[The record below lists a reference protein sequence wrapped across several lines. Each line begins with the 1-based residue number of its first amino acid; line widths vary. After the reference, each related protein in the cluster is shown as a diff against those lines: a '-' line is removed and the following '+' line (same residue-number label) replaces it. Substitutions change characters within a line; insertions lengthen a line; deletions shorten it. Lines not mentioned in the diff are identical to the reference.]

1 MGQEAKSQCGE
12 HHTVPA
18 LKREILL
25 WSGSPRKQG
34 GAARRWRSVS
44 SLALLASIRNIVIPL
59 SRSRNYF
66 FIDKMRCS
74 HFSGLPDCH
83 CKQVSLK
90 CISEK
95 VDPIYRG
102 TRSDFL
108 EQWRSYVLHLF
119 IIFNRWLFV
128 WGKQMCY
135 RTLLLSRI
143 TSSYITNVCPVL
155 AKNTVHACAPSVYL
169 LYSNTEDILAIRERG
184 KISSLLHLEVDWN
197 AVVKLQRL
205 GGVLHLSDTV
215 ILWTNVPKS
224 CPF

>member
-1 MGQEAKSQCGE
+1 M
-12 HHTVPA
+12 
-18 LKREILL
+18 
-25 WSGSPRKQG
+25 
-34 GAARRWRSVS
+34 S
-44 SLALLASIRNIVIPL
+44 SLALLASVRNIVIPL

-143 TSSYITNVCPVL
+143 TSSYITMF
-155 AKNTVHACAPSVYL
+155 AQF
-169 LYSNTEDILAIRERG
+169 
-184 KISSLLHLEVDWN
+184 W
-197 AVVKLQRL
+197 QRTQFMP
-205 GGVLHLSDTV
+205 VLHLFICCIQTLRIFWLSG
-215 ILWTNVPKS
+215 KEEK
-224 CPF
+224 